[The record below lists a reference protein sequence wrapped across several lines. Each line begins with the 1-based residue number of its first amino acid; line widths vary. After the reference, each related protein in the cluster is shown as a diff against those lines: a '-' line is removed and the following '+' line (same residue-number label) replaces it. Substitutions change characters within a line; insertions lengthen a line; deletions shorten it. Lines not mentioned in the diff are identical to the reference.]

1 MFPRKITAQ
10 SVCKTVPFRRGK
22 GHPANVYKFTRVGPP
37 SRSFQ
42 GKRAAHLFC
51 TSREDILEAGLCDSF
66 PLPLLSTQSPV
77 LDCFPFSPP
86 LPQTHLRWRESTMYT
101 LSIWC
106 GFGKAP
112 DRCWLDM
119 NEQPSSNLCIKKK
132 KKKLQK
138 HSRKKKNWLRANVN
152 LEPNRN

>member
-42 GKRAAHLFC
+42 GKRDAHLFC

-66 PLPLLSTQSPV
+66 PLPLLSTQTV
-77 LDCFPFSPP
+77 
-86 LPQTHLRWRESTMYT
+86 T
-101 LSIWC
+101 
-106 GFGKAP
+106 GFGLFFVLLRRYHKHTSVDEKA
-112 DRCWLDM
+112 
-119 NEQPSSNLCIKKK
+119 LCTRYQFDAALGKPPMAVG
-132 KKKLQK
+132 
-138 HSRKKKNWLRANVN
+138 ST
-152 LEPNRN
+152 

>member
-42 GKRAAHLFC
+42 GKRDAHLFC

-112 DRCWLDM
+112 GGCGLDK
-119 NEQPSSNLCIKKK
+119 QPCSKLCSQKWKK
-132 KKKLQK
+132 KKKLCK
-138 HSRKKKNWLRANVN
+138 NIREKKKLAKSKCHSRT
-152 LEPNRN
+152 